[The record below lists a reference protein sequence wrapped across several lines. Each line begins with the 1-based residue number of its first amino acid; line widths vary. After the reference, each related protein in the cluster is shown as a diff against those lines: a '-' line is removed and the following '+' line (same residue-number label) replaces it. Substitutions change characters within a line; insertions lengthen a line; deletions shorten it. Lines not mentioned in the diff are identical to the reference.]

1 MKYVRFFQKSA
12 TTPHRLIEACGDR
25 AVVIL
30 DGREATRSHHEIARE
45 ECEKRGYLAYQLH
58 KGDNFLRSQA
68 YSPVISLEV

>member
-12 TTPHRLIEACGDR
+12 TTPYRLIEACGDR

-30 DGREATRSHHEIARE
+30 DGREADRSHHSIARE

-58 KGDNFLRSQA
+58 RGDNFLRSTA
-68 YSPVISLEV
+68 YTPIVSVY

>member
-1 MKYVRFFQKSA
+1 MYWVQFFQKSA

-30 DGREATRSHHEIARE
+30 DGREATRSHNAIARE

-58 KGDNFLRSQA
+58 KGDGFTRSRP
-68 YSPVISLEV
+68 YSPVISVW